1 MVPLDYIRA
10 LANLRA
16 ENITLKLKLKEVQE
30 KEGIQSTESVQK
42 ENEVTDDLWGAD
54 LFQSVECTSKAVST
68 LPLGYKLPTPTTLA
82 HSGTGAI
89 LKFTKSYQR
98 YVTEGRLLER
108 QGARFVPVPIRS
120 CIKEAVLQSIC
131 RWDLLLK
138 PGEWRSVSDNT
149 LAAYLWKKRTQL
161 TNEDRKEA
169 AFKIKSKLSMTY
181 VGGTASIEDAARK
194 MFEQLMELLDD
205 MEDVLSEKKQ
215 CSLIIDALKPV
226 ELQRAVK
233 QRIEEHDDCYHAK
246 KSVNALVKL
255 VINRAKACDDA
266 RSLLWYDIGKL
277 FCEWS
282 ER

>member
-1 MVPLDYIRA
+1 MKTR
-10 LANLRA
+10 
-16 ENITLKLKLKEVQE
+16 
-30 KEGIQSTESVQK
+30 G
-42 ENEVTDDLWGAD
+42 
-54 LFQSVECTSKAVST
+54 
-68 LPLGYKLPTPTTLA
+68 
-82 HSGTGAI
+82 
-89 LKFTKSYQR
+89 
-98 YVTEGRLLER
+98 
-108 QGARFVPVPIRS
+108 RFVPVPIRS

-149 LAAYLWKKRTQL
+149 LAAYLWKKVTQL

-233 QRIEEHDDCYHAK
+233 QQIEEHDDCYHAK

-255 VINRAKACDDA
+255 VINRAKACDNA
-266 RSLLWYDIGKL
+266 RSLLCTTLENSSVNGPGDREKEG
-277 FCEWS
+277 
-282 ER
+282 